1 MVGVVAVLVTAVQL
15 TSGQDVGRN
24 EEAGL
29 VNFMLNGKPQF
40 FSKREL
46 SDDHC
51 WRG

>member
-15 TSGQDVGRN
+15 TAGYDALNV
-24 EEAGL
+24 EASL
-29 VNFMLNGKPQF
+29 VLLNTKPQF